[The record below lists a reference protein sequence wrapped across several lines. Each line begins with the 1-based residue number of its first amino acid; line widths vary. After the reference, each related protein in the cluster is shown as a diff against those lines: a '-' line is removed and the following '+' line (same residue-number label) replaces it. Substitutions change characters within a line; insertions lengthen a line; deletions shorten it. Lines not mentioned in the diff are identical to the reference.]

1 MFVRV
6 ILLSGNKVYEMCIQ
20 PDSLEDAYKIPRPV
34 HREEFTQL
42 SPSFFQTATFQLEK
56 TNEKNNIE
64 EPKKKIK
71 RS

>member
-64 EPKKKIK
+64 EPKKK
-71 RS
+71 

>member
-1 MFVRV
+1 LFVRV

-64 EPKKKIK
+64 EPKKK
-71 RS
+71 

>member
-42 SPSFFQTATFQLEK
+42 SPSFSKQRHFNWK

-64 EPKKKIK
+64 EPKKIK

>member
-1 MFVRV
+1 
-6 ILLSGNKVYEMCIQ
+6 MCIQ
-20 PDSLEDAYKIPRPV
+20 LDSLKDAYEIPRPV